1 MTFSTV
7 TIAQQSGL
15 YETTP
20 FHSNEGNGFS
30 ACTAVFHLCAVS
42 VPSTQAIG
50 IPPPMP
56 KQFLEAKNL
65 TFVSEFRV
73 FESSDSLWCF
83 LSFDKRGREEDGDE
97 DREWEG

>member
-30 ACTAVFHLCAVS
+30 ACTAVLHLCAVS

-83 LSFDKRGREEDGDE
+83 LSFDKVLDDCLVSEKLTAG
-97 DREWEG
+97 